1 MVRVWLLIKEE
12 GFVGG
17 KGVVVDQGGGASRW

>member
-12 GFVGG
+12 GLLGG
-17 KGVVVDQGGGASRW
+17 KGVVVDQGGGASR